1 MKKRIKSNPD
11 GNKYILTN
19 ENMWVR
25 KFTAEGISF
34 VDINKTIKQS
44 DHFVFLENE
53 VKNNLQKHTW
63 IDSENYD
70 MRKVLIVSDGYD
82 FSNKHKILANIPKD
96 VTIIGVN
103 GSLNKWSIPNRSLNW
118 YLSNNPYEECLHYLP
133 RRNKI
138 LPKCIISPRTNHKF
152 VSSYKGLKYKY
163 YPVNE
168 DGYTTLGK
176 NEIGWQ
182 VDDYRNPICAAIGIA
197 YTFGAEKI
205 CLFCCDDSFETFR
218 DGSEKLENGLYQY
231 PQQRTAHGLIDGLFY
246 WLKNHEYYDFDIV
259 DCSSGKEYDNAT
271 YIKEEGILPFF
282 NKVGEK

>member
-152 VSSYKGLKYKY
+152 VSSYNLYF
-163 YPVNE
+163 E
-168 DGYTTLGK
+168 LDF
-176 NEIGWQ
+176 
-182 VDDYRNPICAAIGIA
+182 PILIEFSVFSFSFIKFIFKSLFHPELLSFLSAII
-197 YTFGAEKI
+197 
-205 CLFCCDDSFETFR
+205 LFLS
-218 DGSEKLENGLYQY
+218 N
-231 PQQRTAHGLIDGLFY
+231 I
-246 WLKNHEYYDFDIV
+246 
-259 DCSSGKEYDNAT
+259 
-271 YIKEEGILPFF
+271 
-282 NKVGEK
+282 